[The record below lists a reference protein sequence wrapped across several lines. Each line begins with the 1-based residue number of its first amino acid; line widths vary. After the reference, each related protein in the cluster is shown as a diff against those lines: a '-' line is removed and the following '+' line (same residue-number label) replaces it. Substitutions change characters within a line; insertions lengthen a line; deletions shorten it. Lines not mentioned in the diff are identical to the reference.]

1 VTSLSEA
8 LERVLDQ
15 FPIWRGQNEQ
25 SMALVAV
32 DYGKAKLRRQM
43 MITTSS
49 NGPGAT
55 NMITTAGF
63 AHVNRLQLFLIACDL
78 FSSRHPEPVLQ
89 QTEHYNSPII
99 SVKDSFKVVT
109 RYWDRIFHPNKL
121 YRLYPKPQKKLIQHS
136 PNGLSQNSAGKVII
150 VPA

>member
-32 DYGKAKLRRQM
+32 DYGKTKLRRQI
-43 MITTSS
+43 MIATSS
-49 NGPGAT
+49 IGPGAT

-63 AHVNRLQLFLIACDL
+63 AHVNRLPLFLIACDV
-78 FSSRHPEPVLQ
+78 FSSRN
-89 QTEHYNSPII
+89 QTRFFNKQSII
-99 SVKDSFKVVT
+99 
-109 RYWDRIFHPNKL
+109 IF
-121 YRLYPKPQKKLIQHS
+121 
-136 PNGLSQNSAGKVII
+136 
-150 VPA
+150 